1 MEELKEICT
10 KGDWCFAV
18 GCEDKAANGTCSR
31 NIFTSTC
38 DITSM
43 DDELGWDTYFWKES
57 KNHAEI

>member
-1 MEELKEICT
+1 M

-18 GCEDKAANGTCSR
+18 GCEDKAADGTCSR

-57 KNHAEI
+57 KNVAEI